1 MIPQV
6 DDFGHVHLVDVRE
19 MGCRDVRLRHLVED
33 PLAQAV
39 DRDPFLRAAWGYRDR
54 GGGRRSSSHGG
65 ASRGPTDVVLR
76 ETSFPAAPP
85 DRRPGHP
92 PFPFQASDRGCGE
105 DVAPGDTERK

>member
-65 ASRGPTDVVLR
+65 ASRGPTAVVPPATALR
-76 ETSFPAAPP
+76 AAPP
-85 DRRPGHP
+85 P
-92 PFPFQASDRGCGE
+92 PRAGPTQFLLSASPPRGRGG
-105 DVAPGDTERK
+105 A